1 MLNRILKL
9 HREHKASQR
18 CTEFFFSANLRVYFL
33 CVLCA
38 TVFSVRAQEVLSVEQ
53 AIELA
58 LKNNYDIQ
66 IAKNRSEISS
76 LNNSAGNAGML
87 PKVNAT
93 LSDNANLN
101 QVNQKFSSGLEV
113 DKNNVIGN
121 NLNASLNISW
131 TLFDGLKMF
140 ATKSKLKRLQ
150 EIGELNYKD
159 TLQTVV
165 AQTIIAYYDIVSA
178 TELARALKDET
189 LVLEERVALAQKRF
203 DVGSSSKVDLLQA
216 KVDLNEAKSLLLTQ
230 KKLIEQ
236 KKAELNRLLVRNSE
250 TEFAVSDSIPFNYEP
265 KIELND
271 LEKNNFQLQAALKNV
286 EISKLTKKETFSQ
299 FLPNLTAN
307 GGYGFNRSQSTAG
320 FSLYNQTYGLSGGFA
335 LTIPL
340 FNGLV
345 SLRQYKVAGI
355 QILNSQFALEK
366 AQAQIKIN
374 FYKALRDFE
383 TAKQILK
390 LEEEN
395 ILLADENQK
404 IALERFRLL
413 QSTTTELRAAQKSFE
428 EAEVRL
434 VAARYSAKVAE
445 TELMRLQG
453 ALVK

>member
-1 MLNRILKL
+1 MLNRIVLIFVLPLLVLSRTTLL
-9 HREHKASQR
+9 H
-18 CTEFFFSANLRVYFL
+18 
-33 CVLCA
+33 
-38 TVFSVRAQEVLSVEQ
+38 AQEVLTVEQ

-66 IAKNRSEISS
+66 IAKSRSEISA

-113 DKNNVIGN
+113 DKNNVVGN

-165 AQTIIAYYDIVSA
+165 AQTINAYFDIVSA
-178 TELARALKDET
+178 TELARAIKDET

-203 DVGSSSKVDLLQA
+203 DVGSSSKVDL
-216 KVDLNEAKSLLLTQ
+216 NEEKSLLFTQ
-230 KKLIEQ
+230 KKFIEQ
-236 KKAELNRLLVRNSE
+236 KKAELNRLLVRNAE
-250 TEFAVSDSIPFNYEP
+250 TEFAVVDSIPFNYEP

-271 LEKNNFQLQAALKNV
+271 LEKNNFQLQAAMKNV
-286 EISKLTKKETFSQ
+286 EISKLTRKETFSQ

-307 GGYGFNRSQSTAG
+307 GSYGFNRTQSTAG
-320 FSLYNQTYGLSGGFA
+320 FSLYNQTYGLNGGFT
-335 LTIPL
+335 LSIPL

-366 AQAQIKIN
+366 ARLQTKIN
-374 FYKALRDFE
+374 FYKAIKDFE

-434 VAARYSAKVAE
+434 VSARYTAKVAE

-453 ALVK
+453 VLVK